1 MKQYKRTMTIM
12 FESEEWMDS
21 PVLMRKFS
29 SYLHDD
35 GISLISRYHYGNVN
49 DEDYGLREV
58 TSTKT
63 SYDILIND
71 KLAFTLSYLF
81 RAREFVKDLDEN
93 GWDADWFERTEES
106 TKTEWA
112 ETPGAY
118 TFMDWEDMEGEQSN
132 STIYPSLV
140 YVDANLSSV
149 ELTTKI
155 QRVNDDAFSL
165 TFEIRKQIE
174 TITDRKNI
182 ENSIVS
188 IPANDM
194 KAIRQKVV
202 SALERISN
210 AEITHTVDCTTEILS
225 SVNYVCSK
233 DTIDLVMEDEE
244 E

>member
-1 MKQYKRTMTIM
+1 MTLYKRTMTIM

-35 GISLISRYHYGNVN
+35 GISLVESYFYGLPD
-49 DEDYGLREV
+49 DERYGLRELTKV
-58 TSTKT
+58 TN

-71 KLAFTLSYLF
+71 KLAFTTNYEF
-81 RAREFVKDLDEN
+81 KARNIIRDLIEN
-93 GWDADWFERTEES
+93 EWDAEYFKRTEETTS
-106 TKTEWA
+106 TEWMA
-112 ETPGAY
+112 VPGSY
-118 TFMDWEDMEGEQSN
+118 TFMDWEDIDGEMTT
-132 STIYPSLV
+132 STVYPSLV
-140 YVDANLSSV
+140 YTEDGV

-165 TFEIRKQIE
+165 TFEIRKEIE

-182 ENSIVS
+182 EKSIVS

-194 KAIRQKVV
+194 KAIKQKVV
-202 SALERISN
+202 SALEQISN

-225 SVNYVCSK
+225 SANYECSK
-233 DTIDLVMEDEE
+233 DTIDLVMG
-244 E
+244 